1 MMFTQVADVVA
12 NDGEQIVVALAG
24 SDKETK
30 DSSRQQLRAHLWR

>member
-12 NDGEQIVVALAG
+12 NDEEQIVEALAG

-30 DSSRQQLRAHLWR
+30 LSGLQSRAYLWC